1 MKTNDRIAFVYFE
14 ERLERSPEPNCN
26 NHNDYQEEENV
37 ESENPEELPKTV
49 KKTISNQ
56 LFSNVWLTFMLF
68 VAGGI
73 HFYAT
78 FREIAPTEM
87 NIPKDD
93 LIFVANVALCDFF
106 NAFGKMFWS
115 YFSAFTS
122 RGMNP
127 LIDRLLCISD
137 LLFTILYSTRFDIIF
152 IFSDVFSIKQVKFT
166 SNLMMLISSILII
179 LNLSL
184 LFIPRIR

>member
-1 MKTNDRIAFVYFE
+1 MKTNDRIAFVYSE
-14 ERLERSPEPNCN
+14 ERLEGNPEPNCN
-26 NHNDYQEEENV
+26 NHNDYQEEENI

-87 NIPKDD
+87 NIQKDD
-93 LIFVANVALCDFF
+93 SIFVANVALCDFF

-122 RGMNP
+122 RGMNAF
-127 LIDRLLCISD
+127 IDFMHIISVI
-137 LLFTILYSTRFDIIF
+137 T
-152 IFSDVFSIKQVKFT
+152 
-166 SNLMMLISSILII
+166 
-179 LNLSL
+179 
-184 LFIPRIR
+184 